1 MKFVFPV
8 CLLTVCVLTEVRTW
22 ISAGYELQRN
32 FLKDWWLYLHSLITE
47 GKSHNLWRESRW
59 PKWEL
64 WHQSTVLKPKII
76 QKKCKLR
83 TVGWVV
89 KTWLTV
95 PNCFCV
101 CVCVFLCLA
110 DLFLKEKN
118 MNHTRSYTSAIIKCY
133 VWVLTFVFD
142 KGTVSG
148 LHDVFYLKW
157 YDYQPLRE
165 DREGSWE
172 IKESCVVTVVFPDAG
187 SGPPFR
193 LCRCCIALLLCM
205 VTHIERGWKGNY
217 TRLNVRFL
225 KRWEPPSSA
234 GLFHLW
240 DVSLEAVWLLC

>member
-1 MKFVFPV
+1 
-8 CLLTVCVLTEVRTW
+8 
-22 ISAGYELQRN
+22 
-32 FLKDWWLYLHSLITE
+32 
-47 GKSHNLWRESRW
+47 
-59 PKWEL
+59 
-64 WHQSTVLKPKII
+64 
-76 QKKCKLR
+76 
-83 TVGWVV
+83 
-89 KTWLTV
+89 
-95 PNCFCV
+95 
-101 CVCVFLCLA
+101 
-110 DLFLKEKN
+110 

-205 VTHIERGWKGNY
+205 VTHIERGWKGNC

-240 DVSLEAVWLLC
+240 DVSLAFMLSLKTQGNVSTDLQWCFSHTPLYKVTPLIWIFFFFFNEKPDKKNGPSSQYSTWMYVRECAFEIWWMNG

>member
-1 MKFVFPV
+1 MEGEQVTQMRA
-8 CLLTVCVLTEVRTW
+8 LTPKHSVETENYTKEVQIENSWLSCQNLINCAR
-22 ISAGYELQRN
+22 L
-32 FLKDWWLYLHSLITE
+32 FL
-47 GKSHNLWRESRW
+47 
-59 PKWEL
+59 
-64 WHQSTVLKPKII
+64 
-76 QKKCKLR
+76 
-83 TVGWVV
+83 
-89 KTWLTV
+89 
-95 PNCFCV
+95 
-101 CVCVFLCLA
+101 CVFLCLA

-205 VTHIERGWKGNY
+205 VTHMERGWKV
-217 TRLNVRFL
+217 NVRFL

-240 DVSLEAVWLLC
+240 DVSLEAVWLLCQVLRHKGMCPQIYSDVFLILHSIRSPHWFGFFFFF

>member
-1 MKFVFPV
+1 
-8 CLLTVCVLTEVRTW
+8 
-22 ISAGYELQRN
+22 
-32 FLKDWWLYLHSLITE
+32 
-47 GKSHNLWRESRW
+47 
-59 PKWEL
+59 
-64 WHQSTVLKPKII
+64 
-76 QKKCKLR
+76 
-83 TVGWVV
+83 
-89 KTWLTV
+89 
-95 PNCFCV
+95 
-101 CVCVFLCLA
+101 
-110 DLFLKEKN
+110 

-157 YDYQPLRE
+157 YDYKPLRE

-172 IKESCVVTVVFPDAG
+172 IKESCVVTVVFQDTGP
-187 SGPPFR
+187 GPPFC

-240 DVSLEAVWLLC
+240 DVSLEVVWLLCQVLRHKGMCPHIYSDVFLIHHGPLHKVTPLIWIFFNETPDKKNGPSSQYSTWMYVRECAFEIWWMNG